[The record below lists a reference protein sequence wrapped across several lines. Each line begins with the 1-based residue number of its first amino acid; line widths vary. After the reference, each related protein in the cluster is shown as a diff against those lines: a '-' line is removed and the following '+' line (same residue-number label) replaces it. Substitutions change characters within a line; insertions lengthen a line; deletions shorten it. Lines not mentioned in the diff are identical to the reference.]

1 MMLTCARGVSVETF
15 TASTSRSFHQP
26 SPLPV
31 FGTSSWNA
39 TAAPVVPAHAAV
51 VATSAWS
58 ATSTAGAA
66 TSSPQKRRGQEDEE
80 QTAGETEPK
89 AARRA
94 RTTKRPRDQC
104 LSLLEFVKLDTR
116 ASDPVS
122 RSQLDDGLR
131 QVWEW
136 YSEVVAKSTCNF
148 LVLGKVKVDS
158 TDLKDIGTYATDA
171 AIEQL
176 PQSYEKGRKRPGPE
190 VLFMLVEL
198 EWVSKRRTRCWAVL
212 DIRRLKNTVRCWT
225 FVRDMK
231 CDMGVLQW
239 ARHPRNY
246 LREFAVEVCAP
257 EQVESRGWMSGH
269 CAFAACQY
277 FLENFVRSGG
287 IPVRKLPL
295 ACVLGYREKAISHD
309 C

>member
-1 MMLTCARGVSVETF
+1 MMLTCARDVSVETF
-15 TASTSRSFHQP
+15 PAPTSRSFRQP

-31 FGTSSWNA
+31 MGTSSWNA

-58 ATSTAGAA
+58 ATSAAGTAA
-66 TSSPQKRRGQEDEE
+66 SSPQKRRGQEDEE

-104 LSLLEFVKLDTR
+104 LSLLEFVKLDAR
-116 ASDPVS
+116 SGDPPVS
-122 RSQLDDGLR
+122 RAQLDDGLR

-158 TDLKDIGTYATDA
+158 TDLKDVGTFATDA

-176 PQSYEKGRKRPGPE
+176 PQCFEKGRKRPGPE

-198 EWVSKRRTRCWAVL
+198 EWVVQAADAVL
-212 DIRRLKNTVRCWT
+212 G
-225 FVRDMK
+225 
-231 CDMGVLQW
+231 GVG
-239 ARHPRNY
+239 HPPSQEYRALLD
-246 LREFAVEVCAP
+246 LRA
-257 EQVESRGWMSGH
+257 
-269 CAFAACQY
+269 
-277 FLENFVRSGG
+277 
-287 IPVRKLPL
+287 
-295 ACVLGYREKAISHD
+295 
-309 C
+309 